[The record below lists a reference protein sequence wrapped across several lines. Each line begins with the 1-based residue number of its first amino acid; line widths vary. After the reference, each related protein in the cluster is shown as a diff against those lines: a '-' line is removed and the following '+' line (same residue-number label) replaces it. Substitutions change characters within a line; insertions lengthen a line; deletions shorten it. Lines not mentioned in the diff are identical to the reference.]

1 MIDEGG
7 VATLFVDTLFP
18 PSWVDVVAE
27 ERGLDTAVLNPFE
40 GQTLRE
46 AADEVTYRS
55 VLLYDL
61 RVLQDHLDCE
71 TPT

>member
-1 MIDEGG
+1 MRWVVILVL
-7 VATLFVDTLFP
+7 VAAGCGTDD
-18 PSWVDVVAE
+18 PSVTAAQ
-27 ERGLDTAVLNPFE
+27 RGLDTAVLNPFE

-71 TPT
+71 APA